1 MKLRFV
7 FNPRSGRPRRNA
19 PILPMLRSF
28 VSARAL
34 DADIVCTEGPGH
46 ATEIARD
53 AVTAGCLRIVAVGGD
68 GTVNEVAQALIH
80 TPAAMGLVPCGSGNG
95 LALHLGLPKT
105 LAEALELAS
114 GTSGRLAGLDTG
126 VANGFPFVNAM
137 GLGLD
142 ADVAQRFNRLVRRGL
157 PAYTRTALA
166 AFLSRTTERC
176 HLSVGGHRETMDVM
190 LVAVANSDQYGNNAR
205 IAPHARVDDGMLD
218 LVAVRPVGVLSACA
232 LGVQL
237 FLGSI
242 DHSRQVRRLRGPRF
256 SVERPA
262 AGIIHT
268 DGETH
273 MTGATVE
280 IEVRP
285 RSLRL
290 IVPADCEAVA
300 APEDRTSMA
309 FALQLP

>member
-28 VSARAL
+28 ISARAL

-53 AVTAGCLRIVAVGGD
+53 AVAAGFMRVVAVGGD

-95 LALHLGLPKT
+95 LALHLGLPRT
-105 LAEALELAS
+105 LAEALELAA
-114 GTSGRLAGLDTG
+114 GTSGRLGELDTG
-126 VANGFPFVNAM
+126 VANGMPFVNAM

-142 ADVAQRFNRLVRRGL
+142 ADIARRFNRLVRRGL
-157 PAYTRTALA
+157 PAYTRTALS
-166 AFLSRTTERC
+166 AFFSRTTERC
-176 HLSVGGHRETMDVM
+176 HISVGGHRETLDAM
-190 LVAVANSDQYGNNAR
+190 LIAVANSDQYGNNAR
-205 IAPHARVDDGMLD
+205 IAPHARVDDGVLD
-218 LVAVRPVGVLSACA
+218 LVAIRPVGFFGAGD
-232 LGVQL
+232 LGARL
-237 FLGSI
+237 FLGNI
-242 DHSRQVRRLRGPRF
+242 HRSRCVRRLRGTQF
-256 SVERPA
+256 LIERPA
-262 AGIIHT
+262 ANLIHT

-273 MTGATVE
+273 MAGATVE
-280 IEVRP
+280 VTVRP

-290 IVPADCEAVA
+290 IVPIDCTAVS
-300 APEDRTSMA
+300 PLEDRA
-309 FALQLP
+309 AAGFALQLP

>member
-19 PILPMLRSF
+19 AILPMLRDF
-28 VSARAL
+28 ISARAL
-34 DADIVCTEGPGH
+34 DADLVRTEGPGH

-53 AVTAGCLRIVAVGGD
+53 AVAAGCLRVVAVGGD

-95 LALHLGLPKT
+95 LALHLGLPR
-105 LAEALELAS
+105 AFAGALELAT
-114 GTSGRLAGLDTG
+114 GTSGRMAELDTG
-126 VANGFPFVNAM
+126 SANGLPFVNAM

-142 ADVAQRFNRLVRRGL
+142 ADVARRFNRLTRRGL
-157 PAYTRTALA
+157 PAYARTALA
-166 AFLSRTTERC
+166 AFLGRSTERC
-176 HLSVGGHRETMDVM
+176 HVSVGRHRETIDAM
-190 LVAVANSDQYGNNAR
+190 LIAVANSDQYGNNAR
-205 IAPHARVDDGMLD
+205 IAPRARVDDGILD
-218 LVAVRPVGVLSACA
+218 LVAVRPVGLLSACA
-232 LGVQL
+232 LGAQL
-237 FLGSI
+237 FIGGI
-242 DHSRQVRRLRGPRF
+242 DRNPRTRRLRGARF
-256 SVERPA
+256 LIERPA

-273 MTGATVE
+273 MAAATLEVL
-280 IEVRP
+280 VRP

-290 IVPADCEAVA
+290 IVPADCDA
-300 APEDRTSMA
+300 AARTEDRPAAA

>member
-19 PILPMLRSF
+19 PILPMLRDF
-28 VSARAL
+28 IAARAL
-34 DADIVCTEGPGH
+34 DADLVCTEGPGH

-53 AVTAGCLRIVAVGGD
+53 AVTAGCLRVVAVGGD

-95 LALHLGLPKT
+95 LALHLGLPKGF
-105 LAEALELAS
+105 ADALELAT
-114 GTSGRLAGLDTG
+114 GTSGRMAELDTG
-126 VANGFPFVNAM
+126 SANGLPFVNAM

-142 ADVAQRFNRLVRRGL
+142 ADVARRFNRLTRRGL

-166 AFLSRTTERC
+166 AFFSRSTERC
-176 HLSVGGHRETMDVM
+176 RVSVGGHRETVDAM
-190 LVAVANSDQYGNNAR
+190 LIAVANSDQYGNNAR
-205 IAPHARVDDGMLD
+205 IAPRARVDDGVLD
-218 LVAVRPVGVLSACA
+218 LVAVRPVGLFSACV
-232 LGVQL
+232 LGAQL
-237 FLGSI
+237 FLGGI
-242 DHSRQVRRLRGPRF
+242 DRNPRARRLRGARF
-256 SVERPA
+256 LIERPA

-273 MTGATVE
+273 MAAATLEVL
-280 IEVRP
+280 VRP

-290 IVPADCEAVA
+290 IVPADCSAVA
-300 APEDRTSMA
+300 RIEDRPASA

>member
-28 VSARAL
+28 MSARSL
-34 DADIVCTEGPGH
+34 DADLVCTEGPGH
-46 ATEIARD
+46 ATELARD
-53 AVTAGCLRIVAVGGD
+53 AVAAGCLRIVAVGGD

-95 LALHLGLPKT
+95 LALHLGLPR
-105 LAEALELAS
+105 AIPDALELAA
-114 GTSGRLAGLDTG
+114 GTSGRVAEIDTG
-126 VANGFPFVNAM
+126 TVNGLVFVNAM

-142 ADVAQRFNRLVRRGL
+142 ADVARRFNLLTRRGL

-166 AFLSRTTERC
+166 AFLGRATERC
-176 HLSVGGHRETMDVM
+176 QVSVGGHRETLDT
-190 LVAVANSDQYGNNAR
+190 LLIAVANSDQYGNNAR
-205 IAPHARVDDGMLD
+205 IAPHARVDDGVLD
-218 LVAVRPVGVLSACA
+218 LVAVRPVGILSACS
-232 LGVQL
+232 LGARL

-242 DHSRQVRRLRGPRF
+242 DRSKGVRRMRGARF
-256 SVERPA
+256 LIERTA

-273 MTGATVE
+273 VAAACVE
-280 IEVRP
+280 VIVKP

-290 IVPADCEAVA
+290 IVPSDCAAVSRSEERPA
-300 APEDRTSMA
+300 NT

>member
-28 VSARAL
+28 ISARAL

-53 AVTAGCLRIVAVGGD
+53 AVAAGFMRVVAVGGD

-80 TPAAMGLVPCGSGNG
+80 TPSAMGLVPCGSGNG
-95 LALHLGLPKT
+95 LALHLGLPRT
-105 LAEALELAS
+105 LAEALELAA
-114 GTSGRLAGLDTG
+114 GTSGRLGELDTG
-126 VANGFPFVNAM
+126 VANGMPFVNAM

-142 ADVAQRFNRLVRRGL
+142 ADIAQRFNRLVRRGL
-157 PAYTRTALA
+157 PAYTRTALS
-166 AFLSRTTERC
+166 AFFSRTKERC
-176 HLSVGGHRETMDVM
+176 HVSVGGHRETLDAM
-190 LVAVANSDQYGNNAR
+190 LIAVANSDQYGNNAR
-205 IAPHARVDDGMLD
+205 IAPHARVDDGVLD
-218 LVAVRPVGVLSACA
+218 LVAIRPVGFFGAGA
-232 LGVQL
+232 LGARL
-237 FLGSI
+237 FLGNI
-242 DHSRQVRRLRGPRF
+242 HRSRGVRRLRGTQF
-256 SVERPA
+256 LIERPA
-262 AGIIHT
+262 ANLIHT

-280 IEVRP
+280 VTVRP

-290 IVPADCEAVA
+290 IVPIDCTAVS
-300 APEDRTSMA
+300 PLEDRA
-309 FALQLP
+309 AAGFALQLP